1 VLCGSSDAPV
11 EIPNPLLGIYQA
23 VYRQKSYLDKVL
35 GKEEKI
41 SMFDAI
47 SLYTTRANIPTYHVN
62 RGMIDIGFIA
72 DFTMLNQD
80 PFQVSQEQ
88 WTQLHVTQTIINEQQ
103 VYKK

>member
-1 VLCGSSDAPV
+1 
-11 EIPNPLLGIYQA
+11 
-23 VYRQKSYLDKVL
+23 
-35 GKEEKI
+35 
-41 SMFDAI
+41 
-47 SLYTTRANIPTYHVN
+47 
-62 RGMIDIGFIA
+62 MIDIGFIA